1 MVLVLFFSFITQA
14 LWWTA
19 GMLHLPLC
27 LRGWN
32 WELRELPCCHAT
44 CPLCKLKWAWRRIK
58 KKNILFQSRDSFS
71 IDLCCV
77 WGLCGLTA
85 GINLFVIQV
94 MKKKMKK
101 KKERAQMRDFSSA
114 QITHHCPYS
123 LIGPAISSD
132 PGPTQVQ
139 GTSKPLDSLV
149 FGAVGWSFFSLLWWS
164 WF

>member
-1 MVLVLFFSFITQA
+1 MIEGKTKGGGCGYGVGIVLLIYNTSPLMNRRNA
-14 LWWTA
+14 A
-19 GMLHLPLC
+19 LPLC

-77 WGLCGLTA
+77 WGLCGLSA

-101 KKERAQMRDFSSA
+101 TVRESSDA
-114 QITHHCPYS
+114 R
-123 LIGPAISSD
+123 LLISSNYSSL
-132 PGPTQVQ
+132 PLLLNRPCHQLGP
-139 GTSKPLDSLV
+139 
-149 FGAVGWSFFSLLWWS
+149 WSNPSARHQ
-164 WF
+164 